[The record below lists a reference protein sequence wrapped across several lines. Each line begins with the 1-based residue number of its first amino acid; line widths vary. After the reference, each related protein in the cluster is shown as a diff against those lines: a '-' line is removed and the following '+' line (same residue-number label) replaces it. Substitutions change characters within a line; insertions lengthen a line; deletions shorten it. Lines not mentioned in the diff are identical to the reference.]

1 MLNNKLNI
9 TLDINILIISIFILS
24 VIYLIDR
31 IYIDNEM
38 NNCIKV
44 NYSKLQ
50 KKVNTGD
57 IICFRWNCV
66 DVAFRLFSKYS
77 HVGMI
82 VKIPETNKLYIL
94 EIHPKEY
101 PESNINNSG
110 VHLYKLKKRLKYYDG
125 DLYYSK
131 LNVDDKCKLKMTGRI
146 IKNLSKYK
154 KQIHFDDNFRNA
166 FVLNWIYDIFNWELP
181 ERDTMFCSEF
191 IGYILQNN
199 NIYKH
204 DKNLQ
209 TLNPGTFLEFKQ
221 HNMNLYSKVYE
232 INLLK

>member
-1 MLNNKLNI
+1 MLINKLNI
-9 TLDINILIISIFILS
+9 SIDINVLAISIFIIS
-24 VIYLIDR
+24 VFYLIDR
-31 IYIDNEM
+31 VYIDNEM

-50 KKVNTGD
+50 KIANTGD

-66 DVAFRLFSKYS
+66 DIGFRLFSKYS

-82 VKIPETNKLYIL
+82 VKLPNTNDLYIL
-94 EIHPKEY
+94 EIHPQEDI
-101 PESNINNSG
+101 ESNINNSG

-131 LNVDDKCKLKMTGRI
+131 LNVDNKYKLKMSKRI
-146 IKNLSKYK
+146 IKNLNKYK
-154 KQIHFDDNFRNA
+154 KEIPFDTNFRNA
-166 FVLNWIYDIFNWELP
+166 FVLNWFYDIFNWELP
-181 ERDTMFCSEF
+181 ERNSMFCSEF
-191 IGYILQNN
+191 IGAILQYN

-204 DKNLQ
+204 HKNLQ

-221 HNMNLYSKVYE
+221 NNTNLYSEIYE
-232 INLLK
+232 VNLLK